1 MAGAWEELP
10 TSCLQSEE
18 SSLGLCSLALFC
30 NLGSPSLGNGT
41 VHSGTVFSLQCNQDN
56 PSQICLRVLDLD
68 SPSLRPPSQLIV
80 DCVQLTI
87 KSDSYSQ

>member
-1 MAGAWEELP
+1 MAGAWKELP

-18 SSLGLCSLALFC
+18 SLLGLCSLALFC
-30 NLGSPSLGNGT
+30 NLGSPGLGNGT
-41 VHSGTVFSLQCNQDN
+41 IRSGKVFSLQCNQDN
-56 PSQICLRVLDLD
+56 PSQICLQVLDLD
-68 SPSLRPPSQLIV
+68 SPLLRPPSQLIV